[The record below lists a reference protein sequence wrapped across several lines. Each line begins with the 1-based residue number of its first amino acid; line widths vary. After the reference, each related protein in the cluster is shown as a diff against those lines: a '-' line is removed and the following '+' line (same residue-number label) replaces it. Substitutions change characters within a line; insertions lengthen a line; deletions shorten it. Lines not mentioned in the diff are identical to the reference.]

1 MTSGLTRWLATFGG
15 VLAFCGVAGVSAAE
29 DCPGNPDAI
38 GTSRTIAVDP
48 AEHPRIGAMNYA
60 ETLPLD
66 DKEVVLT
73 FDDGPISP
81 FTNEIL
87 DILASQ
93 CVHATFFIVGEMAR
107 ARPQLVQRAYREGH
121 TIGTHSMT
129 HPFAFQRLPFERAK
143 AQIEDGIEA
152 TTVALGDP
160 KDLSPFFRF
169 PGFGR
174 TEATEDYA
182 ASRGLMVWSAD
193 FPADDWMR
201 ISDGEV
207 VRRALKRIES
217 EGKGILLL
225 HDIHPRTVL
234 ALPAILR
241 ELKQSGYHIVHIV
254 PASASQSKTE
264 TTPQAWLL
272 PSRRMLAMPVVT
284 LSEVENLDVDFL
296 TQHSLAQ
303 QSGTDLCVLKAMT
316 TKSPSGTRLSG
327 VAARHFPTQR
337 VARARFEHSGRWFGS
352 AWNEQAGGHG
362 QNRMGNR
369 LGVVANTPRF
379 ASFFNTNRHRREN
392 R

>member
-1 MTSGLTRWLATFGG
+1 MTTGLTRWLATLGVVLAFGG
-15 VLAFCGVAGVSAAE
+15 VASVSVAE

-38 GTSRTIAVDP
+38 GTSRTIVVDP
-48 AEHPRIGAMNYA
+48 TEHPRIGAMNYA
-60 ETLPLD
+60 ETLPLA

-81 FTNEIL
+81 YTSEVL

-129 HPFAFQRLPFERAK
+129 HPLAFQRLPFEAAK

-152 TTVALGDP
+152 TTAALGDS

-174 TEATEDYA
+174 NEATEDYA

-193 FPADDWMR
+193 LEADDWMH
-201 ISDGEV
+201 ISDAEV
-207 VRRALKRIES
+207 VRRALKRIEHA
-217 EGKGILLL
+217 GKGILLL

-241 ELKQSGYHIVHIV
+241 ELKERGYHIVHVV
-254 PASASQSKTE
+254 PASGTEPKTE
-264 TTPQAWLL
+264 TTWEAWLL
-272 PSRRMLAMPVVT
+272 PGRRVLSMPILA
-284 LSEVENLDVDFL
+284 LSDVENLDANFL
-296 TQHSLAQ
+296 AQHSLTQ
-303 QSGTDLCVLKAMT
+303 QSAADLCVLKVMT
-316 TKSPSGTRLSG
+316 TKSPRVSVPNGL
-327 VAARHFPTQR
+327 AARHFSSHR
-337 VARARFEHSGRWFGS
+337 VAQVRSEHSGHWFWFGG
-352 AWNEQAGGHG
+352 NEQAGGHA
-362 QNRMGNR
+362 
-369 LGVVANTPRF
+369 VANTPPRF
-379 ASFFNTNRHRREN
+379 ASFFNANRHRREPL